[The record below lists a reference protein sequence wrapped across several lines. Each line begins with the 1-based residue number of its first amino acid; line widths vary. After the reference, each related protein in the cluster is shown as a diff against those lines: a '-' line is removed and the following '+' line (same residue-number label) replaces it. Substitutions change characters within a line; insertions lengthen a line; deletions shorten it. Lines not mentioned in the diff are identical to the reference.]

1 MHLKKSAKVRD
12 IMTTPVI
19 TVEFGAGL
27 IEAVEKMNK
36 YRIGSIVIV
45 RSGRIAGII
54 TERDILK
61 AIEHKLKLEQVKVE
75 NIMTPD
81 VHVVRDDAT
90 LKEAAKIMGEKK
102 VRRLPVVRCNN
113 LVGLIT
119 STDIVK
125 AVAEGLLTRDMRL
138 YFSDILFR

>member
-12 IMTTPVI
+12 IMTTLVI

-54 TERDILK
+54 TERY
-61 AIEHKLKLEQVKVE
+61 IE
-75 NIMTPD
+75 
-81 VHVVRDDAT
+81 
-90 LKEAAKIMGEKK
+90 G
-102 VRRLPVVRCNN
+102 
-113 LVGLIT
+113 
-119 STDIVK
+119 
-125 AVAEGLLTRDMRL
+125 
-138 YFSDILFR
+138 Y

>member
-19 TVEFGAGL
+19 TVELGTGL
-27 IEAVEKMNK
+27 IEAIKKMNK

-45 RSGRIAGII
+45 RSERIAGII

-61 AIEHKLKLEQVKVE
+61 VIEHNPKLEQVKVE
-75 NIMTPD
+75 DIMTPNI
-81 VHVVRDDAT
+81 HVVRDDAS
-90 LKEAAKIMGEKK
+90 LKEVAKIMSEKK
-102 VRRLPVVRCNN
+102 VRRLPVVRGDN

-125 AVAEGLLTRDMRL
+125 AVAEDLMHDMNL
-138 YFSDILFR
+138 HFSDILFR